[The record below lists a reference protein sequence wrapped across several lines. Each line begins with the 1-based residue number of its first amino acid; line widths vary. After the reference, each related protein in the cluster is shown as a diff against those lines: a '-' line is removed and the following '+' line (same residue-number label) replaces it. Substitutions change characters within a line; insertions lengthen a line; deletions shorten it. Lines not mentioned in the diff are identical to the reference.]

1 MPLVSCGMLS
11 SSQELSSSG
20 GGESFCVAAGDGC
33 GVSDGFVGVL
43 QGVAL
48 VMDRVDTG
56 RVGMGLR
63 DSASAFVFAL
73 PAL

>member
-1 MPLVSCGMLS
+1 MSLVSYMMLS

-20 GGESFCVAAGDGC
+20 GGESFCVAVGDGC
-33 GVSDGFVGVL
+33 GVSDGCVGVL
-43 QGVAL
+43 QGGAL
-48 VMDRVDTG
+48 VMERVDTG

>member
-1 MPLVSCGMLS
+1 MPLVSYMMLS

-20 GGESFCVAAGDGC
+20 GSESFCVAGGDGC
-33 GVSDGFVGVL
+33 SGSDGCVGVL
-43 QGVAL
+43 QGGAL
-48 VMDRVDTG
+48 DMERVDTG

>member
-1 MPLVSCGMLS
+1 MSLVSYLMLS
-11 SSQELSSSG
+11 SSLELSSPG
-20 GGESFCVAAGDGC
+20 GGQSFCVAVGDGC
-33 GVSDGFVGVL
+33 GVSEGCVGVL
-43 QGVAL
+43 QGGAL
-48 VMDRVDTG
+48 VMVRVDTG